1 MGLLIVT
8 KPLSSAIA
16 ATLKKAALAAILTVL
31 TVQLGFAQSLPGG
44 ADAGRL
50 QKNLSTPKLADPIA
64 SSPSAAT
71 QVAPATKA
79 PAGAGKIAFIL
90 KTLKVEGV
98 TAYPPGFLEKIASDR
113 VGQRVTVQEVFDYAS
128 KMTATYRNDGYLL
141 SRVVVPQQKIDSG
154 NVLLRAVEGY
164 IDDVVVEGVSSD
176 LEKIIKGYV
185 NKVIEA
191 RPLSRGILE
200 RYLLLAGDSP
210 GLTIRSFLKPSKKNS
225 AAATLMLTASKKA
238 SVFWSRLDN
247 RGSEFVGPYQA
258 EVGASY
264 AGLPGGDQAL
274 SVRVLTTP
282 LQNKELRYVNLQY
295 QRLLGTEGTVLF
307 ASGNA
312 LTSEPGKS
320 LKDLG
325 LKSAAYGFEAG
336 IKLVPIRRR
345 DENFNF
351 NISFSYSNTDTDA
364 LDVPFSQDRTR
375 TLSIG
380 GEYQFSDKFGGATSA
395 SIGGKRG
402 LGWLGETPDGDGLSA
417 RADAVSDAT
426 WAILRAS
433 RLQGLDTI
441 MPGLSVLANVSGQ
454 YSLDALSSS
463 REFGVG
469 GLANASAFDSS
480 EISGDHGLSG
490 RLELRYA
497 TALPMLDDI
506 VPEGKLRQTSVQFYG
521 FSDGGFVWQ
530 EDADVTGQ
538 QKDRIASAGL
548 GARFNIGAHFSGS
561 VEVAQP
567 FAQPVSSKGSRDPR
581 VFVQVVARF

>member
-1 MGLLIVT
+1 MKEPLCSAIVT
-8 KPLSSAIA
+8 
-16 ATLKKAALAAILTVL
+16 TFKKVVLAFILTVS
-31 TVQLGFAQSLPGG
+31 TVQLVYAQSLPGG
-44 ADAGRL
+44 ADPGRL
-50 QKNLSTPKLADPIA
+50 QKNLSAPKLVDPIA
-64 SSPSAAT
+64 PSPRAAT
-71 QVAPATKA
+71 QAVPATKA
-79 PAGAGKIAFIL
+79 PEGAGKIAFIL

-98 TAYPPGFLEKIASDR
+98 TAYPPGFLEKLASDR

-128 KMTATYRNDGYLL
+128 KMTAKYRNDGYLL
-141 SRVVVPQQKIDSG
+141 SRVVVPQQKIDGG

-164 IDDVVVEGVSSD
+164 IDNVVVEGVSSD
-176 LEKIIKGYV
+176 VEKIIKGYV
-185 NKVIEA
+185 NKVIDA
-191 RPLSRGILE
+191 RPLSRGVLE

-210 GLTIRSFLKPSKKNS
+210 GLTIKTFLKPSKENG
-225 AAATLMLTASKKA
+225 AAATLVLTASKKA
-238 SVFWSRLDN
+238 AVFWSRLGN

-258 EVGASY
+258 EVGATY
-264 AGLPGGDQAL
+264 AGLPGGDQTL
-274 SVRVLTTP
+274 SVSVLTTP
-282 LQNKELRYVNLQY
+282 LQSKELRYVNLQY
-295 QRLLGTEGTVLF
+295 QRLLDTEGTVLF
-307 ASGNA
+307 ASGNG
-312 LTSEPGKS
+312 LMSEPGKS

-325 LKSAAYGFEAG
+325 LKSVSYGFEAG
-336 IKLVPIRRR
+336 MKFVPIRRR
-345 DENFNF
+345 DENLNF
-351 NISFSYSNTDTDA
+351 NISFSYANTDTDA
-364 LDVPFSQDRTR
+364 LDVPFAQDRTR

-380 GEYQFSDKFGGATSA
+380 GEYQFSDEFGGATSA

-402 LGWLGETPDGDGLSA
+402 LSWLGETPDGDVLSS
-417 RADAVSDAT
+417 RADADSDAT

-454 YSLDALSSS
+454 YSLNALSSS

-490 RLELRYA
+490 RLELRYS
-497 TALPMLDDI
+497 TALPILDDI
-506 VPEGKLRQTSVQFYG
+506 VPEGKLRETSVQFYG

-538 QKDRIASAGL
+538 QNDRIASAGL

-561 VEVAQP
+561 VEAAQP

-581 VFVQVVARF
+581 VFVQVVGRF